1 MKAFIT
7 SQFSYCPLIWM
18 FHSRNLNN
26 KINRIHERALRLVYQ
41 NNLSFSELLNL
52 DNSLTVQQKNL
63 QGLVT
68 EIYKIKNRIAP
79 EIMKEIFE
87 LQNPLYN

>member
-7 SQFSYCPLIWM
+7 SQISYCPLIWK

-41 NNLSFSELLNL
+41 NNLSFSEILDL
-52 DNSLTVQQKNL
+52 DNSVTVDQKNL
-63 QGLVT
+63 EVLVT
-68 EIYKIKNRIAP
+68 ETYKA
-79 EIMKEIFE
+79 E
-87 LQNPLYN
+87 LQTT

>member
-41 NNLSFSELLNL
+41 NNLSFSELLDL
-52 DNSLTVQQKNL
+52 DNSVTVHKKKFKSL
-63 QGLVT
+63 
-68 EIYKIKNRIAP
+68 
-79 EIMKEIFE
+79 
-87 LQNPLYN
+87 

>member
-7 SQFSYCPLIWM
+7 SQISYCPLIWK

-41 NNLSFSELLNL
+41 NNLSFSEILDL
-52 DNSLTVQQKNL
+52 DNSVTVDQKNL
-63 QGLVT
+63 EVLVT
-68 EIYKIKNRIAP
+68 ETYKA
-79 EIMKEIFE
+79 E
-87 LQNPLYN
+87 LQTTYETLRVI